1 MKIKILGPGCPKCE
15 QTAKV
20 VQEAVAESGI
30 AAEVE
35 KVKDFAE
42 IARHG
47 VMVTPAVVVDGQVK
61 LTGKVPSKAEILA
74 WLQAGQ

>member
-74 WLQAGQ
+74 WLQAGR